1 MLWQKEK
8 EDLRKRIIDLESK
21 LDQKQALELEIER
34 MRGAKEIIRHMGEEG
49 DTESEKK
56 KILIEQE
63 LREKEE
69 ELENLGSLNQTLIIK
84 ERKCNDEVQEA
95 RKELIQVSYFGIFK
109 YVPCLL
115 YQTILVLDEISSF
128 SLSWLWIWWVSHPLH
143 SFNRKY
149 LFSLENEDCFDCKF
163 ENFIFLIS

>member
-1 MLWQKEK
+1 MPFYQVFLLWQKEK
-8 EDLRKRIIDLESK
+8 EDLRKRIIDLESI

-34 MRGAKEIIRHMGEEG
+34 MKGAKEIIRHMGEEG
-49 DTESEKK
+49 DTEAEKK

-95 RKELIQVSYFGIFK
+95 RKELIQVSYFGIFN

-128 SLSWLWIWWVSHPLH
+128 SLS
-143 SFNRKY
+143 
-149 LFSLENEDCFDCKF
+149 
-163 ENFIFLIS
+163 

>member
-1 MLWQKEK
+1 MK
-8 EDLRKRIIDLESK
+8 
-21 LDQKQALELEIER
+21 
-34 MRGAKEIIRHMGEEG
+34 GAKEIIRHMGEEG
-49 DTESEKK
+49 DTEAEKK

-95 RKELIQVSYFGIFK
+95 RKELIQVSYFGIFN

-128 SLSWLWIWWVSHPLH
+128 FLS
-143 SFNRKY
+143 
-149 LFSLENEDCFDCKF
+149 
-163 ENFIFLIS
+163 